1 MPAIAGG
8 ATASPTSAD
17 LLGMLGGGQAQ
28 AAGGAPDQARGALE
42 STMAQLRQIG
52 QQVEQLGSSL
62 PALAPEVQQ
71 LRQLLKRMIMKAGQS
86 SPTSSG
92 SADALPTGG

>member
-8 ATASPTSAD
+8 ATGSPSTAD

-28 AAGGAPDQARGALE
+28 AGGGSPDQARGAVE
-42 STMAQLRQIG
+42 QVMAQLRQIG
-52 QQVEQLGSSL
+52 QQVESLGQM

-71 LRQLLKRMIMKAGQS
+71 LRQLLKRMIEKAGQGA
-86 SPTSSG
+86 PPATA
-92 SADALPTGG
+92 SAGALPMGG